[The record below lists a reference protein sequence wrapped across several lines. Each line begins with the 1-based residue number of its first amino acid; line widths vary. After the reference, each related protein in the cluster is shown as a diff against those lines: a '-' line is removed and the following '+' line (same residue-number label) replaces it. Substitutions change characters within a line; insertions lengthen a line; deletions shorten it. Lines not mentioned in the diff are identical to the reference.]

1 MKATVI
7 GLTGQT
13 GAGKSTASKVMQKMG
28 CSIIDAD
35 KVSREVI
42 KPGAKCMKMLTNAF
56 GCDIIKDNNSLN
68 RALLAQRAFS
78 SKENTRLLNSITHPF
93 IIERVNEYI
102 KMFEA
107 NGARFIVFDAPQL
120 FESGADKLCDV
131 IISVTAPKEVRLKR
145 ITERDNLSQEEAQ
158 QRMNAQL
165 SEEFFKENSDFV
177 LDGNCGLESLETL
190 VSDILQ
196 NIVKGR
202 SN

>member
-13 GAGKSTASKVMQKMG
+13 GAGKSTASMVMKKMG

-35 KVSREVI
+35 KVSREVM
-42 KPGAKCMKMLTNAF
+42 KPGTKCMKMLTNAF
-56 GCDIIKDNNSLN
+56 GCDIIKDNGSLD

-93 IIERVNEYI
+93 IIEKVKDYI
-102 KMFEA
+102 KLFETG
-107 NGARFIVFDAPQL
+107 GAEFIVFDAPQL
-120 FESGADKLCDV
+120 FESCGDKLCDV
-131 IISVTAPKEVRLKR
+131 IVSVTAPKAVRLKR
-145 ITERDNLSQEEAQ
+145 IMARDNLSQEEAQ
-158 QRMNAQL
+158 QRMNAQY
-165 SEEFFKENSDFV
+165 SEEFFRENSDFV
-177 LDGNCGLESLETL
+177 LDGSCGLENLDAC
-190 VSDILQ
+190 VSDILE